1 MTKTSNRQSKK
12 AVSSAKAEST
22 EDKKQFVFIT
32 KIIVLNDLRKNPLIL
47 ENDEIN
53 KLMDEYIPIST
64 YDKFIFY
71 LKENGIKINNKHI
84 FPL

>member
-1 MTKTSNRQSKK
+1 MTKTSNRQSK
-12 AVSSAKAEST
+12 KAEST

-71 LKENGIKINNKHI
+71 LKENGIKINDKHI
-84 FPL
+84 FPLQIFVYH